1 MNTTLSTQDWY
12 PVTGSYEPRDQQLD
26 LHGGYRAGIG
36 PRGRHVSDGWWWA
49 VAEHGEVA
57 DSGWA
62 PDEAGVKEAVA
73 DWAEADLLVQQITE
87 DLLSA
92 AFDAH
97 GHASA
102 AVDRLERAVAATT
115 QIEFQDAEQYQ

>member
-1 MNTTLSTQDWY
+1 MNTTLDTQDWY
-12 PVTGSYEPRDQQLD
+12 PAASSYEPRDQQLD
-26 LHGGYRAGIG
+26 LHGGYRAEIG
-36 PRGRHVSDGWWWA
+36 PVSYAFGWSWTILDSDSAELDG
-49 VAEHGEVA
+49 
-57 DSGWA
+57 GWA
-62 PDEAGVKEAVA
+62 ADEAGVKEAVA
-73 DWAEADLLVQQITE
+73 DWAEADLLVRQITG

-115 QIEFQDAEQYQ
+115 QIAS